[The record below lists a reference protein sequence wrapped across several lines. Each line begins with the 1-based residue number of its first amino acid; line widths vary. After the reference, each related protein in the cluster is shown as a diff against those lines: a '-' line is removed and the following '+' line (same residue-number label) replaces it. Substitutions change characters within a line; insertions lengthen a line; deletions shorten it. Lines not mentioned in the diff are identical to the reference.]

1 MLRKGL
7 GLVLA
12 FGLVGSAF
20 ASKSDKTAEPSYPK
34 KIERFCENVQK
45 ADFPSAS
52 TYLSDSIEKLGKLL
66 KDGEKLPTSLIETSK
81 DRLCNQIKA
90 LHEIV
95 KSDSK
100 RVSSFNTTFTS
111 LRNDLRQFLP
121 KKSGEKSKNTSATTA
136 PATVEPT
143 ETEDEVEMP

>member
-12 FGLVGSAF
+12 LGLVGSAF
-20 ASKSDKTAEPSYPK
+20 AGKSDKTEEPSYPK
-34 KIERFCENVQK
+34 RIERFCEDVQK
-45 ADFPSAS
+45 AVFPNDS
-52 TYLSDSIEKLGKLL
+52 TYLKDSIEKLGKLL
-66 KDGEKLPTSLIETSK
+66 KDKEELPTSVIESSK
-81 DRLCNQIKA
+81 ARLCNQIKA
-90 LHEIV
+90 LYDIV

-100 RVSSFNTTFTS
+100 RKSSFNKTFRD
-111 LRNDLRQFLP
+111 LRNGLGPFL
-121 KKSGEKSKNTSATTA
+121 TTTTTTTTA